1 MDKIW
6 EMQDYSEAVAKEI
19 HRHLGVSMVVS
30 RLLAQRGMD
39 GADEA
44 QNFLDAGLDQLTD
57 PMEMQGMAAA
67 VDRIRRAIESQE
79 KVFIYG
85 DYDVDGVCSIVLL
98 KDCLNRLGCQ
108 ADYYVPDRF
117 SEGYGLN
124 KKAIE
129 ILARDGCQL
138 LITVD
143 CGINAVEE
151 TKWAMSL
158 GMDMI
163 ITDHHTPQPEQPSAW
178 AVINPKNDDIKA
190 IANLA
195 GVGVAFK
202 LACALGTGRIAEEEI
217 YEWLDLVA
225 LATVADIVPLLDENR
240 ILVKYGLKAL
250 GKTKRPGLRA
260 LIREAGLEGKLIQSW
275 QVGFVLG
282 PRLNSAGRLGSAR
295 TSIELLDTH
304 DEKEACAKAILLC
317 NMNNERRLIEEGI
330 FQEAVA
336 QVDRDI
342 KLEEDPILVV
352 GGEGWHQGV
361 IGIVASRLAD
371 LYNRPAIV
379 ISWEG
384 NTGRGSARSV
394 SGFDLYGALKY
405 ASASLLQFGGHKMAA
420 GLSIGLDQLNDLKE
434 ALRQYVGES
443 LIELKRPKSYR
454 VDMDIDEEDI
464 REQLMEEI
472 ELLRPFGEGNPAP
485 RFVLR
490 ASAIST
496 PVWVGNNRAHLKFR
510 TGLNNIEAIAF
521 NRSDMIDYPL
531 QKSSQDLLFELD
543 VNEFRG
549 KRSLQ
554 LKIKDL
560 KSSITW
566 DTLSGEDSD
575 SNRLLRAFR
584 RTVDELREKRPVLF
598 VYPAYRSLVKHQA
611 VLEYYFDK
619 QNLQLLHGHLSREE
633 RVWGQNQLT
642 EGASKVFLTTR
653 SFLQYYESSFG
664 LPTGLRYMVR
674 LWPLATPDQD
684 TSNCWQR
691 EIETIEQ
698 RDKFTLYRS
707 SNRPVN
713 SGRAL
718 VYANLGRT
726 VNSLRDEYPEL
737 KVEAGLTDMRQR
749 RAVRREF
756 MGVHSGILVSDGTH
770 TSGWPNVGS
779 INEVTLADS
788 PLGRYELAPL
798 IDNLRVDNEIK
809 VGVAFDRNSVERN
822 HIFLNSL
829 YPEIDAVQA
838 VLRFYV
844 QNRRRL
850 NSVNIDSLASQIS
863 AELHQEYSRMEL
875 QSIMRILADLGLC
888 RVEKSGSIMGIN
900 SMDVDNAISSIC
912 NSPYYLE
919 GLAEKQVLAEWE
931 KDLNKYLVW

>member
-1 MDKIW
+1 MDRIW
-6 EMQDYSEAVAKEI
+6 EMQEYNEAVAKEI
-19 HRHLGVSMVVS
+19 HRHLGVSMATA
-30 RLLAQRGMD
+30 RLIAQRGII
-39 GADEA
+39 GVDEA
-44 QNFLDAGLDQLTD
+44 RDFLNAGLDSLTD
-57 PMEMQGMAAA
+57 PMAMRGMAAA
-67 VDRIRRAIESQE
+67 VDRIRRAIASQE
-79 KVFIYG
+79 KVVIYG

-98 KDCLNRLGCQ
+98 KDCLNQLGCQ

-124 KKAIE
+124 KEAVE
-129 ILARDGCQL
+129 SLARDGCQL

-151 TKWAMSL
+151 TEYAMSL

-163 ITDHHTPQPEQPSAW
+163 ITDHHTPAPIQPFAR
-178 AVINPKNDDIKA
+178 AVINPKNDEIKA

-195 GVGVAFK
+195 GVGVAYK
-202 LACALGTGRIAEEEI
+202 LACALGAGRIVEEEM

-240 ILVKYGLKAL
+240 ILVKYGLQVLA
-250 GKTKRPGLRA
+250 KTKRPGLRA
-260 LIREAGLEGKLIQSW
+260 LIREAGLEGKPIQSW
-275 QVGFVLG
+275 QLGFVLG

-295 TSIELLDTH
+295 TSIELLDSH
-304 DEKEACAKAILLC
+304 DEEEAGAQAVLLC
-317 NMNNERRLIEEGI
+317 NMNNERRLIEEAI

-342 KLEEDPILVV
+342 ELEEEPILVV
-352 GGEGWHQGV
+352 SGEGWHQGV

-371 LYNRPAIV
+371 LYYRPTIV

-384 NTGRGSARSV
+384 AIGRGSARSIG
-394 SGFDLYGALKY
+394 GFDLYEALKH
-405 ASASLLQFGGHKMAA
+405 ASTSLLQFGGHKMAA
-420 GLSIGLDQLNDLKE
+420 GLSMSLDQIYDFKA

-443 LIELKRPKSYR
+443 LIELKQPKSYR

-464 REQLMEEI
+464 REQLMKEI

-490 ASAIST
+490 ASAINS

-554 LKIKDL
+554 LKIKDW
-560 KSSITW
+560 KSSITP

-575 SNRLLRAFR
+575 SSRLIRAFR
-584 RTVDELREKRPVLF
+584 RTIEELREKRPVLF
-598 VYPAYRSLVKHQA
+598 IYPSYRSLVKHQA
-611 VLEYYFDK
+611 VLEYFLDK
-619 QNLQLLHGHLSREE
+619 QNLQLLHGHLSIEE
-633 RVWGQNQLT
+633 RVGGQKQLA
-642 EGASKVFLTTR
+642 EGVGKVFLTTR
-653 SFLQYYESSFG
+653 SFLQYYESNFG
-664 LPTGLRYMVR
+664 LPTSLRYMVR
-674 LWPLATPDQD
+674 LWPLVMPDQD
-684 TSNCWQR
+684 TWNSGQR

-698 RDKFTLYRS
+698 GNKFTLYRS
-707 SNRPVN
+707 SNGPVN
-713 SGRAL
+713 SGRSL

-726 VNSLRDEYPEL
+726 VNSLRDVYPEL

-756 MGVHSGILVSDGTH
+756 IDVTSGVLVSDGTH
-770 TSGWPNVGS
+770 TTGWLDVGS
-779 INEVTLADS
+779 INEVILADS
-788 PLGRYELAPL
+788 PFGIYELSPFSDCL
-798 IDNLRVDNEIK
+798 GVHNEIK
-809 VGVAFDRNSVERN
+809 VGVAFDRVSVERN
-822 HIFLNSL
+822 RTFLNRL
-829 YPEIDAVQA
+829 YPELDTVQA
-838 VLRFYV
+838 VLTFYM
-844 QNRRRL
+844 QNRLRL
-850 NSVNIDSLASQIS
+850 RSESIDSLAKKIS
-863 AELHQEYSRMEL
+863 TELHQMYTRMEML
-875 QSIMRILADLGLC
+875 PIMRILADLGLC
-888 RVEKSGSIMGIN
+888 RFDKSGNIMAIN
-900 SMDVDNAISSIC
+900 TMDVDNTISGIC

-931 KDLNKYLVW
+931 MELNKYLVW

>member
-1 MDKIW
+1 MDRIW
-6 EMQDYSEAVAKEI
+6 EMQEYSEAVAKEI
-19 HRHLGVSMVVS
+19 HQHLGVSMITS
-30 RLLAQRGMD
+30 RLLAQRGII

-44 QNFLDAGLDQLTD
+44 RDFLSAGLDRLTD
-57 PMEMQGMAAA
+57 PMAMRGMAAA
-67 VDRIRRAIESQE
+67 VDRIRLAIEGRE
-79 KVFIYG
+79 KVVIYG

-124 KKAIE
+124 KEAVE
-129 ILARDGCQL
+129 ALARDGCQL

-163 ITDHHTPQPEQPSAW
+163 ITDHHTPTPIQPAAW

-190 IANLA
+190 IVNLA

-202 LACALGTGRIAEEEI
+202 LVCALGTGRIPKEEI

-240 ILVKYGLKAL
+240 ILVKYGLQAL
-250 GKTKRPGLRA
+250 EKTKRPGLRA
-260 LIREAGLEGKLIQSW
+260 LIREAGLEGKPIQSW

-295 TSIELLDTH
+295 TSIELLDSH
-304 DEKEACAKAILLC
+304 DEQEASAQAILLG
-317 NMNNERRLIEEGI
+317 NMNNERRLIEAGI

-336 QVDRDI
+336 QVDSDLS
-342 KLEEDPILVV
+342 LEEEPILVV

-379 ISWEG
+379 ISWQG

-394 SGFDLYGALKY
+394 SGFDLYDALNH
-405 ASASLLQFGGHKMAA
+405 ASTFLLQFGGHKMAA
-420 GLSIGLDQLNDLKE
+420 GLSISLGQLNDFKA
-434 ALRQYVGES
+434 ALQQYVGES
-443 LIELKRPKSYR
+443 LIDLKRQKSYR
-454 VDMDIDEEDI
+454 VDMEIEADDI
-464 REQLMEEI
+464 QPKLMEEI

-485 RFVLR
+485 RFALR
-490 ASAIST
+490 ASAINS
-496 PVWVGNNRAHLKFR
+496 PAWVGNNRAHLKFR

-560 KSSITW
+560 KSSITP
-566 DTLSGEDSD
+566 DMVTGKD
-575 SNRLLRAFR
+575 SNTSCLLRALR
-584 RTVDELREKRPVLF
+584 RTVEELREKRPVLF

-611 VLEYYFDK
+611 VLEYYLDK
-619 QNLQLLHGHLSREE
+619 QNLQLLHGHLSIEE
-633 RVWGQNQLT
+633 RVWGQHQLAQ
-642 EGASKVFLTTR
+642 GVGKVFLTTQ
-653 SFLQYYESSFG
+653 SFLQYYQNNFD
-664 LPTGLRYMVR
+664 LPIGLRYMVR
-674 LWPLATPDQD
+674 LWPPAMPDQD
-684 TSNCWQR
+684 ISNSGQR

-698 RDKFTLYRS
+698 VDKFTLYRS
-707 SNRPVN
+707 SDGLVN
-713 SGRAL
+713 SGRAF
-718 VYANLGRT
+718 VYANLAKT
-726 VNSLRDEYPEL
+726 VNSLRDEYTEL

-756 MGVHSGILVSDGTH
+756 MGATSGILVSDGTH
-770 TSGWPNVGS
+770 TSGWPNVGG
-779 INEVTLADS
+779 INELILADS
-788 PLGRYELAPL
+788 PLGRYELASFS
-798 IDNLRVDNEIK
+798 DYLREDHKMK
-809 VGVAFDRNSVERN
+809 VGVAFEKTSLERN
-822 HIFLNSL
+822 RNFLNRL
-829 YPEIDAVQA
+829 YPEVDAVQ
-838 VLRFYV
+838 VVMTFYI
-844 QNRRRL
+844 QNRLRL
-850 NSVNIDSLASQIS
+850 SSENIDSLASKIS
-863 AELHQEYSRMEL
+863 AELHQEHSRMEL
-875 QSIMRILADLGLC
+875 LAIMRILADLGLC
-888 RVEKSGSIMGIN
+888 RFDKSGSIMGIN
-900 SMDVDNAISSIC
+900 SIGVDNTISSIC

-919 GLAEKQVLAEWE
+919 GLAEKQILAEWE
-931 KDLNKYLVW
+931 MELNENMVW